1 MAQSNGSITGQLRE
15 SHLQASGESLRVLIR
30 CGRIALAFELL
41 TPNQV
46 CSQFARALN
55 RQVSYEFSL
64 KIDIEVPIP
73 KGYHEQL
80 LALEILFGRYNAPYF
95 GADLEKGLENRT
107 VGPETDDASKTVV
120 QEARSLWGGWRGLE
134 EYAREVFPVEEENNG
149 LTWMK
154 DEENG

>member
-1 MAQSNGSITGQLRE
+1 MVRNDGDIKGQLK
-15 SHLQASGESLRVLIR
+15 SVTVFGSLRDLIQLA
-30 CGRIALAFELL
+30 RIALAFELL

-46 CSQFARALN
+46 CLHFARALS
-55 RQVSYEFSL
+55 RQVSYDFSR

-80 LALEILFGRYNAPYF
+80 LALEILFGKYDAPYF
-95 GADLEKGLENRT
+95 GADLEKGLVNRT
-107 VGPETDDASKTVV
+107 VGPETDDASRTVV

-134 EYAREVFPVEEENNG
+134 EYAREVFPLEEENNG

-154 DEENG
+154 DEDNG